1 MANKH
6 IKRYSTSLI
15 IREMQIKTTMRL
27 SPHTSQ
33 NSHQIIYKQMPAKTN
48 TKKIKTQKI
57 IEKKKKSKHG
67 WSEKKDVFYFE
78 SRLYSNLSSL
88 SWDKEET
95 ILETGTIFF
104 LFLPNYNRYAG
115 NHNSLQRKWVGFL
128 SWFPFQNV
136 TGPQTHQRKM
146 NLTMQEKPQT
156 FNKLCV

>member
-1 MANKH
+1 MVIKKSTNKCWQ
-6 IKRYSTSLI
+6 KPT
-15 IREMQIKTTMRL
+15 Q
-27 SPHTSQ
+27 
-33 NSHQIIYKQMPAKTN
+33 
-48 TKKIKTQKI
+48 KIKTQKI
-57 IEKKKKSKHG
+57 IEKEKKLKHG

-78 SRLYSNLSSL
+78 SRLYSNLSFL
-88 SWDKEET
+88 SWDKEES

-115 NHNSLQRKWVGFL
+115 NHNSLQRKWVRFL

-156 FNKLCV
+156 LKKTLCLINTNGEHFLHKMLCQMPKAICVL